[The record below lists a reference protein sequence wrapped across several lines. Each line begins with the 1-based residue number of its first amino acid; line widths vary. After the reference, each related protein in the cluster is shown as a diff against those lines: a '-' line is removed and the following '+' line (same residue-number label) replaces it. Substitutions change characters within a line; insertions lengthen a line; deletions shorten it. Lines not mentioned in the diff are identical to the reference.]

1 MANDPMAN
9 DLDRTMDTTCTPA
22 TPAGPTRRTL
32 LRAGGLG
39 AFATAFLVACG
50 DDNPQA
56 GVSGVPDTTTS
67 VAPTVPTT
75 VPSEAALEEDRNQ
88 LQTAQSVELL
98 VASVYARFGKDLTDG
113 ELRDL
118 AARFEADH
126 TAIAAMLGEAE
137 ETAETEASSAPN
149 EYLEE
154 SLVQPAVDGLT
165 DDASIASFLASLES
179 ALTATYVNAAG
190 LLTDAAWRQRIMSFG
205 AASARRLAVLGDGG
219 QGLAPTE
226 PLFPVRDLIPAQA
239 YLGAAGAEAEGT

>member
-1 MANDPMAN
+1 MANDPN
-9 DLDRTMDTTCTPA
+9 PTLDTTSSPA
-22 TPAGPTRRTL
+22 APVGEVGPTRRSL

-50 DDNPQA
+50 GENPQA
-56 GVSGVPDTTTS
+56 GVSGLPDTTTS

-75 VPSEAALEEDRNQ
+75 VPSEAALTEDRNQ

-98 VASVYARFGKDLTDG
+98 VASVYARFGKDLTDA
-113 ELRDL
+113 ELRDA

-126 TAIAAMLGEAE
+126 TAIAAALGEAE
-137 ETAETEASSAPN
+137 ETEETELSSAPN
-149 EYLEE
+149 EYLET
-154 SLVQPAVDGLT
+154 SLVEPAIDGLR
-165 DDASIASFLASLES
+165 DDVSIANFLASLES
-179 ALTATYVNAAG
+179 ALAATYVNAAG
-190 LLTDAAWRQRIMSFG
+190 ILTDPAWRQRTMSYG

-239 YLGAAGAEAEGT
+239 YLGAAGAEEEGT